1 MSEEIDRLE
10 KKYLEAFEACDA
22 KKHDSAA
29 LYQVAQS
36 AMLDWY
42 NKSQSKNRVA
52 CNDLFFRI
60 EKHCHLRDIFW
71 VMAASFWQSAGVAD
85 KRWVEAWNR
94 YDRRDLHINK
104 RIKLFGSHLDK
115 DDGKYIENY
124 LQVRGGKVGI
134 TAYRGFTARV
144 GKRIR
149 GGEVKVDTGY
159 YIQEEG
165 AGFSYSLSK
174 QVAINHT
181 RSFVNDVILEKYA
194 DADDDDVERIK
205 KLLLGTDAKS
215 RNFSEATFFG
225 KYKIEKRD
233 IIGAF
238 MTSMGEQEI
247 VAEKA
252 HLERYEVI
260 TAELAMTATIMELL
274 RRSLGWHTM
283 LHGIEEERLFGALQK
298 GVQAVMKEMSYRE
311 ILDSCLKGG
320 SEVLIRALEK
330 AGLASKVFSVSAN
343 GMIQISSSVKNDN
356 SGLRILSQ

>member
-149 GGEVKVDTGY
+149 GGEVKVDAGY

-165 AGFSYSLSK
+165 TVRH
-174 QVAINHT
+174 QNIW
-181 RSFVNDVILEKYA
+181 
-194 DADDDDVERIK
+194 DD
-205 KLLLGTDAKS
+205 
-215 RNFSEATFFG
+215 
-225 KYKIEKRD
+225 
-233 IIGAF
+233 
-238 MTSMGEQEI
+238 
-247 VAEKA
+247 
-252 HLERYEVI
+252 
-260 TAELAMTATIMELL
+260 
-274 RRSLGWHTM
+274 
-283 LHGIEEERLFGALQK
+283 
-298 GVQAVMKEMSYRE
+298 
-311 ILDSCLKGG
+311 
-320 SEVLIRALEK
+320 
-330 AGLASKVFSVSAN
+330 
-343 GMIQISSSVKNDN
+343 
-356 SGLRILSQ
+356 